1 MRLSIIVPVYNMAAD
16 GKLNYCMD
24 SLIGQTIDDFEI
36 IPVDDASTDN
46 SLEILRD
53 YEKKYPDRIR
63 VIASPE
69 NRKQGGAKNL
79 GLAAACGEWIGFMD
93 SDDWAA
99 PDMFEKLLQK
109 AEETGADVVGCDYNL
124 VTSHTMETGSIVKNN
139 TLDQTGVLTK
149 EHYKKLILRSGSM
162 VIKIYQSQVIRQH
175 QLNFPESIFYED
187 NCAGPLWML
196 YFKHFEK
203 IEEPLYYY
211 YQHQTSTVHTITEQR
226 CKDRM
231 SAASLFLS
239 ECRSRGFLEIY
250 QEEIEYRYTEL
261 FFVNTLFSYVS
272 GVRERNFFQKI
283 TFLKNMK
290 KEIGI
295 QFPDFMK
302 NPYYETLVGQEEK
315 KLIGLLGKSAAVFL
329 IYYTT
334 LNQYRKIIKSLHA

>member
-1 MRLSIIVPVYNMAAD
+1 
-16 GKLNYCMD
+16 
-24 SLIGQTIDDFEI
+24 
-36 IPVDDASTDN
+36 
-46 SLEILRD
+46 
-53 YEKKYPDRIR
+53 
-63 VIASPE
+63 
-69 NRKQGGAKNL
+69 
-79 GLAAACGEWIGFMD
+79 
-93 SDDWAA
+93 
-99 PDMFEKLLQK
+99 
-109 AEETGADVVGCDYNL
+109 
-124 VTSHTMETGSIVKNN
+124 
-139 TLDQTGVLTK
+139 
-149 EHYKKLILRSGSM
+149 
-162 VIKIYQSQVIRQH
+162 
-175 QLNFPESIFYED
+175 
-187 NCAGPLWML
+187 
-196 YFKHFEK
+196 
-203 IEEPLYYY
+203 
-211 YQHQTSTVHTITEQR
+211 
-226 CKDRM
+226 M

-334 LNQYRKIIKSLHA
+334 LNQYRKIKNLYMLSPTRR